1 MPLRLAQAYIL
12 DTPVVESLVPQYPEF
27 SASGGW
33 GDTFQDSK
41 SESWSHAA
49 ASVCRSEVTI
59 RARGWAR
66 EMLSF
71 NGPLTFSTPVLGWF
85 ECFFCHCKIPNVLD
99 IFDYCRIIFAS
110 PALESDDEE
119 MRGGAESDFGPR
131 GRPSVRP
138 QNVLNSFSAFACF
151 CRNFNEKAWNPFLI
165 KVHPSIK
172 QNITTQK
179 TPWF

>member
-41 SESWSHAA
+41 SESWLHAA

-110 PALESDDEE
+110 LALESDDEE

-138 QNVLNSFSAFACF
+138 QNVLNSFSAFTYF
-151 CRNFNEKAWNPFLI
+151 CRNFKEKSLQTFFGQKSSFN
-165 KVHPSIK
+165 KT
-172 QNITTQK
+172 NITTQR
-179 TPWF
+179 TP